1 MQTEAT
7 PKKMPKAAPAPTCAG
22 VSDGELVG
30 EAVVVVVG
38 PLLEND
44 VVVSGLGGKG
54 STAGGKGVGQK

>member
-1 MQTEAT
+1 
-7 PKKMPKAAPAPTCAG
+7 MPIAAPAPTCAG

-44 VVVSGLGGKG
+44 VVVSGMGGKG